1 LKINVF
7 WECVAKVVFRKVGVP
22 MSRVENFKILVV
34 MAILTCGAISFIGST
49 IVIFLAE
56 MGVVKELPHVEEVLC
71 VGAIASILFL
81 DYLLPDKE

>member
-1 LKINVF
+1 
-7 WECVAKVVFRKVGVP
+7 
-22 MSRVENFKILVV
+22 

-71 VGAIASILFL
+71 VGAIASILLL